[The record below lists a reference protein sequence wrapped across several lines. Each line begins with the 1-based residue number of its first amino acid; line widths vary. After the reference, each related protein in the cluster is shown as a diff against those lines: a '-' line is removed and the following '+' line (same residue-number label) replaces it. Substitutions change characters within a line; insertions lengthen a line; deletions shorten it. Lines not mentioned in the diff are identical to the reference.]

1 MDGDYSE
8 EDYSDEDFNED
19 MDSDDSEDAGYPGG
33 DLVPATDMEDN
44 E

>member
-8 EDYSDEDFNED
+8 EDHSDEDFNED
-19 MDSDDSEDAGYPGG
+19 MDSDDSEDTGHPGG